1 MKKVFISQ
9 PMRGKTK
16 EKIEKQRNQAIEDIT
31 RTFGRDFEIIDSYF
45 SDYDPQNGCIPLKYL
60 AKSIELLADADVAYF
75 CDGWRCARGCEIEHK
90 CAEEYGIGIMY
101 QGDEEDWD

>member
-16 EKIEKQRNQAIEDIT
+16 EEIEEQRKQAIEDIT
-31 RTFGRDFEIIDSYF
+31 KNFGSDFEIIDSYF
-45 SDYDPQNGCIPLKYL
+45 ADYDPKNGCIPLKYL

-75 CDGWRCARGCEIEHK
+75 CDGWRCTRGCEIEHK
-90 CAEEYGIGIMY
+90 CAEEYGIGMMY
-101 QGDEEDWD
+101 PGDEGWD